1 MKRVS
6 NHRKNMKAKRFGE
19 KRVNSTQNAVHS
31 SGTYYR
37 FIFESAQYGILII
50 HAGTGRI
57 EDANPYLLELLG
69 YSRNEI
75 LSKTLW
81 QLHINPETAR
91 QNFEKLSGQGKVHW
105 DNLPLVA
112 ANGSMVPV
120 ELVGGAYQIGR
131 KKLIQCNIREITELK
146 RTEKSLQNLFYAINA
161 SGDAVF
167 MTNKDGIFISI
178 NPRFTDLYGY
188 TAEEVIGKVTPRI
201 LKSGVQNSEFYS
213 RFWKT
218 ILQNELISGEVINRT
233 KDGKLVF
240 IEETVN
246 PFLDD
251 HGKIAGFLAI
261 QRNVTERKKAEENV
275 RIKLSHLKALREI
288 DMAIASSF
296 AMQLSLSLLLKHTV
310 AELGVDAADVLL
322 LNTNLNMLEY
332 AAGSGFRTLAIER
345 FNLPM
350 GDGHAGQAAMQR
362 IMVHIEDLRRSE
374 HQFVRADLLEGEEFV
389 SYFGVPLIAKGLV
402 KGVLEVFHRS
412 HLEPDQEWLDFLHT
426 LAGQAAIAIEDA
438 QLFRNLQQSNIELL
452 QAYDATIEGWSR
464 ALDLRDKET
473 EGHTQRVTEMAMML
487 GQKLGL
493 NDQDLK
499 YMRWGGLLHDI
510 GKMAVPDRILLKP
523 DELTSEEWEIMKQH
537 PSFAL
542 QMIAPIQYLK
552 PALDIPYCHHERWD
566 GSGYPRG
573 LKQEE
578 IPLAARIFTIA
589 DVFDALTSDRPYRTK
604 WTEAD
609 AVEYIREHSGS
620 FFDPKIVNVFL
631 QMMEANQSM

>member
-6 NHRKNMKAKRFGE
+6 NHRKNIEAKKLGE
-19 KRVNSTQNAVHS
+19 KRVNSTRNATHN
-31 SGTYYR
+31 SGSDYR
-37 FIFESAQYGILII
+37 RIFESAQYGILII
-50 HAGTGRI
+50 HARTGRI

-75 LSKTLW
+75 LRKIAW
-81 QLHINPETAR
+81 QLFFDPDIAS
-91 QNFEKLSGQGKVHW
+91 QNIEKLSEQGAVRW
-105 DNLPLVA
+105 DNLSLVR
-112 ANGSMVPV
+112 ANKSLVSV
-120 ELVGGAYQIGR
+120 EVICSTYQVGR
-131 KKLIQCNIREITELK
+131 KKLIQCNVREIAELR
-146 RTEKSLQNLFYAINA
+146 RTEKALKNLSHAIDA

-167 MTNKDGIFISI
+167 MTDKEGIFTSI

-188 TAEEVIGKVTPRI
+188 TPEEIIGKVTPRI
-201 LKSGVQNSEFYS
+201 LKSGVQNLEFYTQ
-213 RFWKT
+213 FWKT
-218 ILQNELISGEVINRT
+218 ILQNELVSGGVINRT

-251 HGKIAGFLAI
+251 HGNIAGFLAI

-275 RIKLSHLKALREI
+275 RRKLSHLKALREI

-296 AMQLSLSLLLKHTV
+296 AIQLNLSVLLKHTI
-310 AELGVDAADVLL
+310 AELGTDAADILL
-322 LNTNLNMLEY
+322 LNPSLNMLEY
-332 AAGSGFRTLAIER
+332 AAGSGFRTLAIEKS
-345 FNLPM
+345 NLRM
-350 GDGHAGQAAMQR
+350 GDGHAGQSAMQR
-362 IMVHIEDLRRSE
+362 IMVHIEDLRRGE
-374 HQFVRADLLEGEEFV
+374 HKFARADLLAREEFV

-412 HLEPDQEWLDFLHT
+412 RLEPDLEWLDFLHT

-473 EGHTQRVTEMAMML
+473 EGHTQRVTQTAMML
-487 GQKLGL
+487 GEQVGL
-493 NDQDLK
+493 SDKELQ

-510 GKMAVPDRILLKP
+510 GKMAVPDKILLKP
-523 DELTSEEWEIMKQH
+523 DALTPEETEIMKQH
-537 PSFAL
+537 TIYAL
-542 QMIAPIQYLK
+542 QMLSPIQYLK

-573 LKQEE
+573 LKGEE
-578 IPLAARIFTIA
+578 IPLAARIFAVA
-589 DVFDALTSDRPYRTK
+589 DVYDALSSDRPYRPK
-604 WTEAD
+604 WAEAD
-609 AVEYIREHSGS
+609 VLEYIRQNAGS
-620 FFDPKIVNVFL
+620 YFDPQIVDVFL
-631 QMMEANQSM
+631 QMMENPS